1 MKYDRIMIRYGELST
16 KGRNKM
22 DFIKLLASNIRKK
35 LAEDFEDF
43 VLEIRYDHIY
53 VVFYD
58 NDPLEMVDKLQEVSG
73 INSLTLVT
81 KVAKDI
87 EVIIKTAL
95 EMVQDLEAATFK
107 VNAKRADKN
116 FPIISDEINRLVA
129 KTILTNTT
137 LKVNVREPDLTIGI
151 EVRDEAT
158 YLFLDTF
165 KGAGGYPL
173 GIAGKVMMMISGGID
188 SPVAAYLL
196 MKRGVSIECVHFA
209 SPPYTNTAVVDKVV
223 DLLKTLST
231 YQARIRLHVVP
242 FTKIQEAI
250 YDNIDESYAITIMR
264 RMMYR
269 IAEKLAGKRKC
280 QAIASGESIG
290 QVASQTL
297 GSMRVINEVTNMT
310 VLRPLVTFDKN
321 EIIALA
327 KRIKTYDVSIRP
339 FEDCCTIFR
348 PHNPRTRPNFQMT
361 LSLEEKIPY
370 ADLIYEAVNATE
382 SIIITTNDGDL
393 R

>member
-1 MKYDRIMIRYGELST
+1 MKYDRIMVRYGELST

-22 DFIKLLASNIRKK
+22 DFIKLLATNIRKK
-35 LAEDFEDF
+35 LTEDFEDF
-43 VLEIRYDHIY
+43 VLETRYDHIY
-53 VVFYD
+53 VVFHD
-58 NDPLEMVDKLQEVSG
+58 NDPLEMIEKLQEVSG

-95 EMVQDLEAATFK
+95 EMVQDLEAKTFK

-116 FPIISDEINRLVA
+116 FAIISDEINRLVA
-129 KTILTNTT
+129 KTILTSTA

-151 EVRDEAT
+151 EVRDEAA

-196 MKRGVSIECVHFA
+196 MKRGVSVECVHFA

-231 YQARIRLHVVP
+231 YQPRIRLHVVP

-250 YDNIDESYAITIMR
+250 YDNVDESYTITIMR

-280 QAIASGESIG
+280 QAMASGESIG

-310 VLRPLVTFDKN
+310 VLRPLVTYDKN

-327 KRIKTYDVSIRP
+327 KRIKTYDISIRP

-361 LSLEEKIPY
+361 LSLEEKIPF

-382 SIIITTNDGDL
+382 SIIITANDGDL